1 MTYLT
6 FLLVFV
12 LPAIA
17 LGVVLRRPPI
27 AGVGAPRATWA
38 IPLTSLIAFVY
49 TTPWDNYIV
58 REGVW
63 TYGADRVLGVIGYV
77 PVEEYAFFALQ
88 PVLAGVWLYR
98 ALERRPF
105 DGDAAR
111 EPVRWIGVGVFAL
124 VTLAG
129 ALLLAGPRSGFYLGM
144 ILAGF
149 GPVLA
154 GLWAYGGPHFAV
166 LADRWL
172 PVVAVVG
179 TYLNVCDRFAIG
191 DGIWHITEAT
201 STGLHV
207 AGLPIEEAVFFY
219 VTSLLSVFSVLL
231 FLHGDRIRPFW
242 RR

>member
-1 MTYLT
+1 MSYLT

-17 LGVVLRRPPI
+17 AGVALRQRPV
-27 AGVGAPRATWA
+27 AGVGVPRARWA

-63 TYGADRVLGVIGYV
+63 AYGADRVIGVLGYV
-77 PVEEYAFFALQ
+77 PLEEYAFFVLQ
-88 PVLAGVWLYR
+88 PILAGVWLYR

-105 DGDAAR
+105 DGGAASER
-111 EPVRWIGVGVFAL
+111 VRWVGVALLTL

-129 ALLLAGPRSGFYLGM
+129 VGLLVGPRSGFYLGM

-172 PVVAVVG
+172 PVVAIVG
-179 TYLNVCDRFAIG
+179 TYLNVCDRIAIG

-201 STGLHV
+201 STGAML
-207 AGLPIEEAVFFY
+207 AGLPVEEAVFFY
-219 VTSLLSVFSVLL
+219 VTSLLSVWSVLL